1 MLDLK
6 AAAAAAESA
15 EGGGDAMS
23 GSSEGQISAAGS
35 ETAADTRS
43 RSITPDLSPRELLA
57 ARLRAQGLAARR
69 EKASVGGLL
78 TGHGGKV
85 CTPLSTSPR
94 GINWES
100 TNDSLLTGN
109 STEGLDYLREASK
122 GGLLVDQREKERMA
136 EEAAYARLAKLR
148 EFGPSFS
155 AKGGNSTKG
164 GL

>member
-1 MLDLK
+1 MVGLSADEE
-6 AAAAAAESA
+6 AAARDTARASA
-15 EGGGDAMS
+15 CIFRGLV
-23 GSSEGQISAAGS
+23 AG
-35 ETAADTRS
+35 
-43 RSITPDLSPRELLA
+43 
-57 ARLRAQGLAARR
+57 RR
-69 EKASVGGLL
+69 Q